1 MPKRRTCVRTDGLDK
16 EQAKELK
23 TRIDK
28 VVTDYNKEIS
38 EAELTESQ
46 TEAVAEE

>member
-1 MPKRRTCVRTDGLDK
+1 MPKHRTCIRTDGLEK
-16 EQAKELK
+16 EQKKELK

-38 EAELTESQ
+38 EAESSNQ
-46 TEAVAEE
+46 EEPKE